1 MLPRVFESPQTTG
14 SVSQRAAELTGL
26 RVGTPVVAGAGDQ
39 AGGAVGIGIVQP
51 GAVSATIGTS
61 GVVFAA
67 TNSPALDP
75 KGRVHTF
82 CHAVPGRWHVMG
94 VTQGAGLSMRWFR
107 DQFGSGEGEGDPYDR
122 MTAEAEQI
130 EPGSN
135 GLLWTPYL
143 MGERTPHLD
152 PHGLLITRL
161 NMQPFIVTLCGLLF
175 YRGLARFITKD
186 ETKGFGTVAGM
197 DFLRYVANGNL
208 FGIPMP
214 FVLLILISIITWV
227 VLHRSVYGRY
237 LFATGRNAEAAR
249 YAGIN
254 TKGIVTAA
262 YVISGALTAISGII
276 IAFYTNSVSP
286 ANHGNAYELY
296 GIAAAVLGGCSLRGG
311 EGSVVGILIGT
322 ALLQVLR
329 NLVNLLG
336 IPSSLDFAVMG
347 AVILIGV
354 MADQILTERRN
365 RRQVAMMRE
374 STKSEVPATE

>member
-1 MLPRVFESPQTTG
+1 MKK
-14 SVSQRAAELTGL
+14 ELGIFIL
-26 RVGTPVVAGAGDQ
+26 LVVLCIVVAAINPNFLLTINLQNLGRQIGAFGIFSIGLGLVIIT
-39 AGGAVGIGIVQP
+39 GGIELSVGSMMALLGVLLSMMLTEW
-51 GAVSATIGTS
+51 GL
-61 GVVFAA
+61 GVVPSVLLCILVA
-67 TNSPALDP
+67 TL
-75 KGRVHTF
+75 
-82 CHAVPGRWHVMG
+82 
-94 VTQGAGLSMRWFR
+94 LS
-107 DQFGSGEGEGDPYDR
+107 
-122 MTAEAEQI
+122 
-130 EPGSN
+130 
-135 GLLWTPYL
+135 LV
-143 MGERTPHLD
+143 
-152 PHGLLITRL
+152 HGLLITRL

-186 ETKGFGTVAGM
+186 ETKGFGTVAGL

-214 FVLLILISIITWV
+214 FVLLILIAIIAWV

-237 LFATGRNAEAAR
+237 LFATGRNPEAAR

-262 YVISGALTAISGII
+262 YVLSGVLTAISGII

-311 EGSVVGILIGT
+311 EGSIVGVLIGT

-354 MADQILTERRN
+354 MADQILSDRRN
-365 RRQVAMMRE
+365 RRQVALMRE
-374 STKSEVPATE
+374 STKNESPATN